1 MAIAL
6 DRLSTLPDSLL
17 CLILSKLPFRR
28 VVQCSV
34 LSKRWR
40 FIYREMPNLD
50 LCPIVLTPQYAQHPT
65 PDPLFIAT
73 FEHIISNI
81 LQSHSSDLADVCL
94 TNYTDDSMDIRWR
107 FTRQSVSNWLECLS
121 RKNVKKL
128 IFSESPERES
138 PAPEALFSCTA
149 LTYLTLNNYI
159 LTRIPTQFAGF
170 KHLLKCTFTSI
181 ELTDDSLAIFIS
193 QCPLLLNLRLLECVG
208 LREPVISALKVTDL
222 ALNVH
227 GLQVLTVKCPKLKN
241 FANLGYFASFPE
253 EHEISGRIKDLRANG
268 VSFRELS
275 PAVKSFEMHLG
286 NNLISLLLD
295 LSTRDGGYNCP
306 ADRFFQIVGS
316 LKSLKVLDIA
326 FSSLGGPREVAVPIL
341 SLLGRL
347 PNLEHFGLK
356 GRPILVRKYFSSSFY
371 YCYILTPYFGQKIFL
386 FFLLLLSI

>member
-1 MAIAL
+1 MDIAL
-6 DRLSTLPDSLL
+6 DRLSTLPNTLL
-17 CLILSKLPFRR
+17 CLILSKVPFRR

-40 FIYREMPNLD
+40 FIYREVPYLD
-50 LCPIVLTPQYAQHPT
+50 LSPYFLTPQYIQHPR
-65 PDPLFIAT
+65 PDPLSMASL
-73 FEHIISNI
+73 EHIISNL
-81 LQSHSSDLADVCL
+81 LQSHSSDLAGVRL
-94 TNYTDDSMDIRWR
+94 TNYTASYIRWR
-107 FTRQSVSNWLECLS
+107 FTRQSLSNWLECLS
-121 RKNVKKL
+121 RKNVKRL
-128 IFSESPERES
+128 ILADSASREI

-149 LTYLTLNNYI
+149 LTLLTLNNYI
-159 LTRIPTQFAGF
+159 LTSIPTQFAGF
-170 KHLLKCTFTSI
+170 KHLLNCTFTSI

-193 QCPLLLNLRLLECVG
+193 QCPLLLKLRLWECVG
-208 LREPVISALKVTDL
+208 LREPVISALKVTHL
-222 ALNVH
+222 ITQTCH
-227 GLQVLTVKCPKLKN
+227 GMQVCTVKCPKLKN
-241 FANLGYFASFPE
+241 YRKLG
-253 EHEISGRIKDLRANG
+253 RLKDLRANG

-275 PAVKSFEMHLG
+275 SAVKSFEMHLG

-295 LSTRDGGYNCP
+295 LSTRDGGYNCS

-316 LKSLKVLDIA
+316 LESLKVLNIE
-326 FSSLGGPREVAVPIL
+326 FWSLVGSREVALPIL